1 MEEKDKM
8 DENDKKNKPFEI
20 EEENHNKIIE
30 KRNTSKDIMDENAI
44 NINTRRGSQTITE
57 EVINIINKDKYK
69 KYKNKNENE
78 ITKIKVEGE
87 EKEKEKKKIEEMS
100 ELELLKYQRNHQ
112 DKLIEYKLL
121 FEFIDLLKVKT
132 IKFRDSDITFFNEL
146 LTDQTYIVK
155 EKNNLNF
162 EEIVFKNCVIGEF
175 NIDKYFPRITKLQII
190 NCNLPFELNN
200 YLKVNNL
207 THLKL
212 DNVGLTVESFNLL
225 ITHIGNNN
233 PKNIRV
239 ISLKNNNIGYLD
251 FDKFIKIENL
261 EILDVSN
268 NKIPLFFCAQNS
280 QRPKLIN
287 LTSNRIIFTFDI
299 KNMIQTLKKNF
310 FFLLSNNY
318 GLLRENNREI
328 YIDYLFEKLS
338 NLDYP
343 IKELSLTNLYVGNYY
358 NQMKKLNLSK
368 FQNSLQELDIS
379 FGCINND
386 DIISL
391 LNENLALY
399 NLKKLNLKRNKITE
413 EIFALLKKTD
423 YHKKFVYLKELDFSE
438 NDINIKV
445 NGDNEKMN
453 AFLNFFEQFKS
464 IKKFIVRNTPFEL
477 NINDYIEKQYNVF
490 KKDKKKNLKNN
501 LPKEKMI
508 EEIIIDLNK
517 INENLKAKE
526 TNVKIFIYNIYN
538 SKFVKGI
545 NKFKILEKIY
555 FEDIFEFNK

>member
-44 NINTRRGSQTITE
+44 NINTRRGSQTITK
-57 EVINIINKDKYK
+57 EVIDIINKDKYK

-343 IKELSLTNLYVGNYY
+343 IKELSLTNLYVGNCY

-477 NINDYIEKQYNVF
+477 NINDYIEEQYNVF

-517 INENLKAKE
+517 INEYLKAKE

>member
-44 NINTRRGSQTITE
+44 NINTRRGSQAITE

-100 ELELLKYQRNHQ
+100 ELELLKYQRNHL

-343 IKELSLTNLYVGNYY
+343 IKELSLTNLYVGNCY

-445 NGDNEKMN
+445 NDDNEKMN
-453 AFLNFFEQFKS
+453 TFLNFFEQFKS
-464 IKKFIVRNTPFEL
+464 IKKFIIRNTPFEL

-508 EEIIIDLNK
+508 KEIIIDLNK

>member
-44 NINTRRGSQTITE
+44 NINTRRGSQAITE

-162 EEIVFKNCVIGEF
+162 EEIVFKNCVIQEF
-175 NIDKYFPRITKLQII
+175 DINKYFPRITKLQII

-343 IKELSLTNLYVGNYY
+343 IKELSLTNLYVGNCY

-445 NGDNEKMN
+445 NDDNEKMN
-453 AFLNFFEQFKS
+453 TFLNFFEQFKS
-464 IKKFIVRNTPFEL
+464 IKKFIIRNTPFEL

-508 EEIIIDLNK
+508 KEIIIDLNK

>member
-1 MEEKDKM
+1 
-8 DENDKKNKPFEI
+8 
-20 EEENHNKIIE
+20 
-30 KRNTSKDIMDENAI
+30 
-44 NINTRRGSQTITE
+44 
-57 EVINIINKDKYK
+57 
-69 KYKNKNENE
+69 
-78 ITKIKVEGE
+78 
-87 EKEKEKKKIEEMS
+87 MS

-343 IKELSLTNLYVGNYY
+343 IKELSLTNLYVGNCY

-477 NINDYIEKQYNVF
+477 NINDYIEEQYNVF

-517 INENLKAKE
+517 INEYLKAKE